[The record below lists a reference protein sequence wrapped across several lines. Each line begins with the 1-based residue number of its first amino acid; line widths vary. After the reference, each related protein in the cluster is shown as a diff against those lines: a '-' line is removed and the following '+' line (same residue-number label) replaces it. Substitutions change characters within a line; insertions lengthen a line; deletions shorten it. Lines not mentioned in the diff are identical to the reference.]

1 MNTLHNYKLS
11 VKWTGN
17 QGTGTS
23 NYKDFERSY
32 NIQIENKADILG
44 SSDPEFRGDK
54 TKHNPE
60 ELLLASVS
68 SCHMLWYLHLCAE
81 NKIIVTDYVDNA
93 TAVLEETEDGNGK
106 FSSIT
111 LNPSITITEK
121 SMVEQAIE
129 LHKKANEFCF
139 VANSLN
145 LKVNHKPIFNV
156 VEVDEVEKSRV

>member
-1 MNTLHNYKLS
+1 MNTLHNYLLS

-23 NYKDFERSY
+23 NYKNFERSY
-32 NIQIENKADILG
+32 SIQIENKADILG
-44 SSDPEFRGDK
+44 SADPEFRGDK

-81 NKIIVTDYVDNA
+81 NNIIVTDYVDKA
-93 TAVLEETEDGNGK
+93 TAVLEETANGNGK
-106 FSSIT
+106 FASIT
-111 LNPSITITEK
+111 LNPNVTITDKE
-121 SMVEQAIE
+121 MIVAATE

-145 LKVNHKPIFNV
+145 IKVEYQPLIISQNL
-156 VEVDEVEKSRV
+156 

>member
-1 MNTLHNYKLS
+1 MNTQHNYKLG

-17 QGTGTS
+17 QGTETF
-23 NYKDFERSY
+23 NHKDFERSY
-32 NIQIENKADILG
+32 TIQIENKADIFG

-68 SCHMLWYLHLCAE
+68 SCHMLWYLYLCYEAQIMVI
-81 NKIIVTDYVDNA
+81 NYVDNA
-93 TAVLEETEDGNGK
+93 TAILEETENGNGK

-111 LNPSITITEK
+111 LNPIITVTEE
-121 SMVEQAIE
+121 SMVEQATE

-145 LKVNHKPIFNV
+145 LKVDHQPIINV
-156 VEVDEVEKSRV
+156 AKVDEVENN

>member
-1 MNTLHNYKLS
+1 MNTQHNYKLAT
-11 VKWTGN
+11 KWTGN
-17 QGTGTS
+17 QGTETF
-23 NYKDFERSY
+23 NHKDFERSY
-32 NIQIENKADILG
+32 TIQIENKADIFG

-68 SCHMLWYLHLCAE
+68 SCHMLWYLYLCYEAQ
-81 NKIIVTDYVDNA
+81 IMVTNYVDNA
-93 TAVLEETEDGNGK
+93 TAILEETENGNGK

-111 LNPSITITEK
+111 LNPIITVTEE
-121 SMVEQAIE
+121 SMVEQATE

-145 LKVNHKPIFNV
+145 LKVDHQPVINV
-156 VEVDEVEKSRV
+156 AEVAKVENN

>member
-1 MNTLHNYKLS
+1 MNTIHNYKLS

-23 NYKDFERSY
+23 DYKDFERSY
-32 NIQIENKADILG
+32 SIQIENKADILG
-44 SSDPEFRGDK
+44 SADAEFRGDK

-81 NKIIVTDYVDNA
+81 NNIIVTDYIDNA
-93 TAVLEETEDGNGK
+93 TAILEETTNGNGK
-106 FSSIT
+106 FASIT
-111 LNPSITITEK
+111 LNPTVTITDK
-121 SMVEQAIE
+121 IMVDQAKE

-145 LKVNHKPIFNV
+145 IKVDHQPIII
-156 VEVDEVEKSRV
+156 S

>member
-1 MNTLHNYKLS
+1 MNTQHNYKLG

-17 QGTGTS
+17 QGTETF
-23 NYKDFERSY
+23 NHKDFERSY
-32 NIQIENKADILG
+32 TIQIENKADIFG

-68 SCHMLWYLHLCAE
+68 SCHMLWYLYLCYEAQ
-81 NKIIVTDYVDNA
+81 IMVTNYVDNA
-93 TAVLEETEDGNGK
+93 TAILEETENGNGK

-111 LNPSITITEK
+111 LNPIITVTEE
-121 SMVEQAIE
+121 SMVEQATE

-145 LKVNHKPIFNV
+145 LKVDHQPVINV
-156 VEVDEVEKSRV
+156 AKVDEVENN

>member
-1 MNTLHNYKLS
+1 MNTQHNYN
-11 VKWTGN
+11 VATKWTGN
-17 QGTGTS
+17 QGIGTS

-32 NIQIENKADILG
+32 TIQIENKADIFG
-44 SSDPEFRGDK
+44 SSDPEFRGDR

-68 SCHMLWYLHLCAE
+68 SCHMLWYLHFCSE
-81 NKIIVTDYVDNA
+81 SKIVVTDYIDNA
-93 TAVLEETEDGNGK
+93 TAILDETENGNGK

-111 LNPSITITEK
+111 LNPTITITDQ
-121 SMVEQAIE
+121 SMVELATE

-145 LKVNHKPIFNV
+145 LKVTHQPIF
-156 VEVDEVEKSRV
+156 EVAKNTVL

>member
-1 MNTLHNYKLS
+1 MNTLHNYKLAT
-11 VKWTGN
+11 KWTGN

-23 NYKDFERSY
+23 NYKDFVRSY

-68 SCHMLWYLHLCAE
+68 SCHMLWYLHFCAE

-93 TAVLEETEDGNGK
+93 TAILEETEDGNGK

-121 SMVEQAIE
+121 SMVELATE

-145 LKVNHKPIFNV
+145 LKVDHKPIFNV
-156 VEVDEVEKSRV
+156 VEVDDVEKSRV

>member
-1 MNTLHNYKLS
+1 MNTQHNYKLG

-17 QGTGTS
+17 QGTETY
-23 NYKDFERSY
+23 NHKDFERSY
-32 NIQIENKADILG
+32 TIQIENKADIFG

-68 SCHMLWYLHLCAE
+68 SCHMLWYLYLCYEAQ
-81 NKIIVTDYVDNA
+81 IMVTNYVDNA
-93 TAVLEETEDGNGK
+93 TAILEETENGNGK

-111 LNPSITITEK
+111 LNPIITVTEE

-145 LKVNHKPIFNV
+145 LKVDHQPVINV
-156 VEVDEVEKSRV
+156 AKVDEVENN

>member
-1 MNTLHNYKLS
+1 MNTQHNYKLD

-32 NIQIENKADILG
+32 NIEIENKVDILG

-68 SCHMLWYLHLCAE
+68 SCHMLWYLHFCTE

-93 TAVLEETEDGNGK
+93 TAVLEVTADGNGK
-106 FSSIT
+106 FASIT
-111 LNPSITITEK
+111 LNPNVSVTEK
-121 SMVEQAIE
+121 TMIEQATE

-145 LKVNHKPIFNV
+145 FKVDHQPIINV
-156 VEVDEVEKSRV
+156 VRDVVL

>member
-1 MNTLHNYKLS
+1 MNTQHNYKLAL
-11 VKWTGN
+11 KWTGN

-32 NIQIENKADILG
+32 NIQIENKTDILG
-44 SSDPEFRGDK
+44 SSDPEFRGDR

-60 ELLLASVS
+60 ELLLAAVS
-68 SCHMLWYLHLCAE
+68 SCHMLWYLHFCSE
-81 NKIIVTDYVDNA
+81 SEIIVTNYVDHA
-93 TAVLEETEDGNGK
+93 TAILEETENGNGK

-111 LNPSITITEK
+111 LNPTITITEN
-121 SMVEQAIE
+121 SMIEKAIE

-145 LKVNHKPIFNV
+145 FKVEHQPIFNV
-156 VEVDEVEKSRV
+156 IEVDEVEKSRV

>member
-11 VKWTGN
+11 VKWTEN
-17 QGTGTS
+17 QGNGTS

-32 NIQIENKADILG
+32 KIQIENKADILG

-111 LNPSITITEK
+111 LNPLITITEK